1 MTEEATRTP
10 DSLPPAG
17 ARPAAT
23 PGFAPASAPLSAD
36 AQGGMPGSAPVPRE
50 RRRAGLGYAWYL
62 FRRNRLTLAG
72 SAVVVLLVLTALA
85 APWLA
90 PYPGDATADVHPGRA
105 LLPPSRAHLF
115 GTDELGRDLLS
126 RVLFGSRI
134 SLTVG
139 VIAIGL
145 ALLIG
150 VPIGLAAGFFG
161 GTVDEVLMRVCDVF
175 MSFPPL
181 LLSVAICAMLGP
193 SLTNVMISIGI
204 AWWPWYSRLIRS
216 QALSVRE
223 RGFVEAARAAGVKPW
238 VVIWRHILPNTMAP
252 VVVQASMDFGS
263 VILTA
268 ASLGFL
274 GMGAQ
279 PPTPEWGLL
288 VSIGRNFFLNQWWY
302 VTFPGLAVFMAVLAF
317 NLVGD
322 GIREISDPRTREA

>member
-1 MTEEATRTP
+1 MRK
-10 DSLPPAG
+10 SSG
-17 ARPAAT
+17 I
-23 PGFAPASAPLSAD
+23 
-36 AQGGMPGSAPVPRE
+36 
-50 RRRAGLGYAWYL
+50 GYTWYV
-62 FRRNRLTLAG
+62 FRRNRLTVAG
-72 SAVVVLLVLTALA
+72 TAVVLLFIAVALA

-90 PYPGDATADVHPGRA
+90 PYPGDADKEVHPERA
-105 LLPPSRAHLF
+105 LLAPSLEHPF

-126 RVLFGSRI
+126 RVIFGSRI
-134 SLTVG
+134 SLTIG

-150 VPIGLAAGFFG
+150 VPIGLVAGFFG
-161 GTVDEVLMRVCDVF
+161 GTVDEVLMRVTDVF

-193 SLTNVMISIGI
+193 SITNAMISIGI
-204 AWWPWYSRLIRS
+204 AWWPWYTRLIRG

-238 VVIWRHILPNTMAP
+238 VVIVRHILPNTVAP

-279 PPTPEWGLL
+279 PPSPEWGLL
-288 VSIGRNFFLNQWWY
+288 VSIGRSFFLNQWWY
-302 VTFPGLAVFMAVLAF
+302 VTFPGLAIFLAVLAF

-322 GIREISDPRTREA
+322 GIREIADPRTREA

>member
-1 MTEEATRTP
+1 MSDEATRNP
-10 DSLPPAG
+10 DSRLPRAELHGSASPGGPPVAARAPADHPAGTPAPPAQ
-17 ARPAAT
+17 P
-23 PGFAPASAPLSAD
+23 
-36 AQGGMPGSAPVPRE
+36 E
-50 RRRAGLGYAWYL
+50 RRRAGLGYTWYL

-72 SAVVVLLVLTALA
+72 SAVVVLLIIVAVA

-90 PYPGDATADVHPGRA
+90 PYPGDAATDVHPERA
-105 LLPPSRAHLF
+105 LLPPSREHLF
-115 GTDELGRDLLS
+115 GTDELGRDLFS

-161 GTVDEVLMRVCDVF
+161 GTVDEILMRVCDVF

-193 SLTNVMISIGI
+193 SLTNVMISIGL
-204 AWWPWYSRLIRS
+204 AWWPWYSRLIRA

-223 RGFVEAARAAGVKPW
+223 RGFVEAARAAGVRPW
-238 VVIWRHILPNTMAP
+238 TVIWRHILPNTMAP

-288 VSIGRNFFLNQWWY
+288 VSIGRTFFLNQWWY
-302 VTFPGLAVFMAVLAF
+302 VTFPGLAIFVAVLAF